1 MSEPA
6 PIYPL
11 WSEANERSGRP
22 SERRHRGEL
31 SSIRG
36 GHSRPPEPHARRLG
50 RVVIVDDNPDARD
63 MYALY
68 FRKLGYDA
76 LTANDGPTGIVLATD
91 LKPDVIVMDLAMPG
105 MSGISA
111 AHHLKHDP
119 RTRNIKIMLLTG
131 HGARA
136 IQEGA
141 LEMGV
146 DIFLTKPC
154 LPEDLEGHVQR
165 LIEARKR

>member
-6 PIYPL
+6 LSFPR
-11 WSEANERSGRP
+11 WGEANERRGQ
-22 SERRHRGEL
+22 SEPR
-31 SSIRG
+31 
-36 GHSRPPEPHARRLG
+36 ARRPG
-50 RVVIVDDNPDARD
+50 RVLIVDDNPDARD

-76 LTANDGPTGIVLATD
+76 ITASDASTAIVLGQD

-105 MSGISA
+105 MSGITA
-111 AHHLKHDP
+111 THHLKHDP
-119 RTRNIKIMLLTG
+119 RTRQIGIILLTG

-146 DIFLTKPC
+146 DVFLTKPC
-154 LPEDLEGHVQR
+154 LPEDLEHHVRR
-165 LIEARKR
+165 LTEERSR

>member
-6 PIYPL
+6 LPFPL
-11 WSEANERSGRP
+11 WDEANERSGRP
-22 SERRHRGEL
+22 DSRRDRREL
-31 SSIRG
+31 SSVSG
-36 GHSRPPEPHARRLG
+36 GRSEAFETQSRRLG
-50 RVVIVDDNPDARD
+50 RVLIVDDNPDARD

-76 LTANDGPTGIVLATD
+76 ITASDGPTAIVLAQD
-91 LKPDVIVMDLAMPG
+91 LKPEVIVMDLAMPG

-111 AHHLKHDP
+111 THHLKHDP
-119 RTRNIKIMLLTG
+119 RTRKISIILLTG

-146 DIFLTKPC
+146 DVFLTKPC
-154 LPEDLEGHVQR
+154 LPEDLEHHVRR
-165 LIEARKR
+165 LAEERRR